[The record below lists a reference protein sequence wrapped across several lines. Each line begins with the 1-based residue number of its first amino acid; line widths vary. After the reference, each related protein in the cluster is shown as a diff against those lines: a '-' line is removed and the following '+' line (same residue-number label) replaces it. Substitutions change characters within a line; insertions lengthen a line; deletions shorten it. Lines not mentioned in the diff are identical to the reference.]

1 MTVFTDW
8 LKEKDLQVTMVSEDD
23 NLDKLYWHKILEI
36 SGLNFPDGIYFVTA
50 CLKEDDEY
58 VFGLFPLEVSGENS
72 WITYR
77 SDDLDWLKNTKILN
91 TNKYDTS
98 ISKIVSGFDELTKGF
113 K

>member
-1 MTVFTDW
+1 MTIFTDW
-8 LKEKDLQVTMVSEDD
+8 LKEKDLQVTMIPEDD
-23 NLDKLYWHKILEI
+23 TLDKLYWHKILEI

-58 VFGLFPLEVSGENS
+58 VFGLFPLDVSGENS

-77 SDDLDWLKNTKILN
+77 SDDLDWLKNAKILD
-91 TNKYDTS
+91 TNKYDSS
-98 ISKIVSGFDELTKGF
+98 ISKIISGFDELTKEV